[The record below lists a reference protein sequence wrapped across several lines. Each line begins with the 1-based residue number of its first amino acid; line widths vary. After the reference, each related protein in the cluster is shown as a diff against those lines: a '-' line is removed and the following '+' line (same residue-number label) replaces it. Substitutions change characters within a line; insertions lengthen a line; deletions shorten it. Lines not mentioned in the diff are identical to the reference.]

1 MSLINVADTFT
12 ALQPAPTDRLR
23 RLVAVLAAPV
33 VKLAAVKRAAFRMT
47 CFVMVDAAGAVVR
60 LFVHHETPS
69 TSCARLPRPFQA
81 PPDRA

>member
-33 VKLAAVKRAAFRMT
+33 VKLAAVKPAAFWMSG
-47 CFVMVDAAGAVVR
+47 FVVVRAAGAVVR
-60 LFVHHETPS
+60 FFLLHDRRL
-69 TSCARLPRPFQA
+69 SCVSSR
-81 PPDRA
+81 